1 MTIIEVAEHY
11 GVAVQSA
18 GLLYKALCPFHKEK
32 TPSCFFNPDKD
43 TFVCYGCGAHGDVI
57 EFVKLIEHCSYKKA
71 LDILGMR
78 DHAFNLNRL
87 KAKLTDTD
95 EPDPNLIKFYL
106 MSNKILH
113 QKKLSLSLLAKELDD
128 IFYGENPENLKLFFK
143 KIQEI

>member
-1 MTIIEVAEHY
+1 MTIIEVAEQY
-11 GVAVQSA
+11 GVALQSA

-32 TPSCFFNPDKD
+32 TPSCFFNSDKD
-43 TFVCYGCGAHGDVI
+43 TFVCYGCGAHGDAI

-78 DHAFNLNRL
+78 DHAFNLKRL
-87 KAKLTDTD
+87 KAKITNA
-95 EPDPNLIKFYL
+95 EKPNPNILKFYL

-113 QKKLSLSLLAKELDD
+113 QKNLSLSPLAKELDD
-128 IFYGENPENLKLFFK
+128 IFYEENSEKLKLFFK